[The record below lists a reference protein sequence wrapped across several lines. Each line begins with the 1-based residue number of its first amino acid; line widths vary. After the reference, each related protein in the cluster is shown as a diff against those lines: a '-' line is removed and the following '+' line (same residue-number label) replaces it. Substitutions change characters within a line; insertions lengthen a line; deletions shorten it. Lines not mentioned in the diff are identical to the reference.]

1 MGLARGAIALL
12 LEEAR
17 ARPFAGRVATLG
29 RQTIYATGR
38 EVAAQ
43 FRKFDVPARAAIDP
57 KSPELD
63 DTLIFRALG
72 FDELHSLDYSDF
84 EGATHVVD
92 LNRLGLP
99 DQLVGYFDVVLDSG
113 TLEHVF
119 HVPNALANVVSMA
132 KVGGRIIFLAPSS
145 NHLDHGFYMFSPTF
159 FSDYFAANGFRI
171 EKLYV
176 VRYSGDMDAMWDAY
190 EYEPGGWR
198 DLHIGGLDDAPYAI
212 FVVATKTAH
221 ATSGVVPQQG
231 YYADSSAAYQGSQLA
246 KPRVPRSPQALGE
259 ANSGKIAA
267 AGRSRRA
274 RIKAILCRVP
284 GGLQAGRILLR
295 IYSRISMR
303 DPAAGGIRAKKLVGR
318 Y

>member
-12 LEEAR
+12 LDD
-17 ARPFAGRVATLG
+17 
-29 RQTIYATGR
+29 ATGR

-43 FRKFDVPARAAIDP
+43 FRKFDVAPRATIDP
-57 KSPELD
+57 KAPELD

-72 FDELHSLDYSDF
+72 FEELHSLDYSDF

-92 LNRLGLP
+92 LNQLGLP
-99 DQLVGYFDVVLDSG
+99 DQLIGYFDVVLDSG

-119 HVPNALANVVSMA
+119 HVPNALANVVSMV
-132 KVGGRIIFLAPSS
+132 KVGGRVIFLAPSS

-176 VRYSGDMDAMWDAY
+176 VRYSGDMDAMWEAY
-190 EYEPGGWR
+190 EYEPGRWR

-212 FVVATKTAH
+212 FVVATKTPQ

-231 YYADSSAAYQGSQLA
+231 YYADSSAAYQGSHLA
-246 KPRVPRSPQALGE
+246 KPRVPSAPQASRAG
-259 ANSGKIAA
+259 NSGKIDP
-267 AGRSRRA
+267 AGSSRRA
-274 RIKAILCRVP
+274 QVKAVLCRVP
-284 GGLQAGRILLR
+284 GGLRAARTLFR
-295 IYSRISMR
+295 IYSRISTR
-303 DPAAGGIRAKKLVGR
+303 GPAAGGIRSKKLVGR